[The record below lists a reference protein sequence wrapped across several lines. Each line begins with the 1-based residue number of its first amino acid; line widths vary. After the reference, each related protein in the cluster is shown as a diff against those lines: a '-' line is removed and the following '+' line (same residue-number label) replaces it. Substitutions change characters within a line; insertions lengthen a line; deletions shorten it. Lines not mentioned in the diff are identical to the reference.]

1 MKKRES
7 VIIHEFEPRIAGFV
21 CNWGAYSGLEM
32 AGVNQQRYS
41 SNVHLVRLMCL
52 GRVSTGMVL
61 KAFELG
67 ADGVLLLGC
76 PSGSCHYEFGVD
88 RSREEVSQIKKMLNM
103 LGMGSKRIHL
113 VEAPANDGE
122 FVARRINAFEK
133 RIRDL
138 GPSPVKGSSGKKIV
152 LEHRARYAGNKED
165 SSTN

>member
-1 MKKRES
+1 MNAKSKS
-7 VIIHEFEPRIAGFV
+7 VIEFEPRIVGFV

-32 AGVNQQRYS
+32 AGVDQYKYS
-41 SNVHLVRLMCL
+41 PNVHLMRLMCL

-76 PSGSCHYEFGVD
+76 PPGNCHYEFGVD
-88 RSREEVSQIKKMLNM
+88 RNKEEVSQIKKMLNM

-113 VEAPANDGE
+113 VEAPAGDGE

-133 RIRDL
+133 RIREL
-138 GPSPVKGSSGKKIV
+138 GPSPIKISPGKTV
-152 LEHRARYAGNKED
+152 LEHRARYAGNK
-165 SSTN
+165 